1 MSIFI
6 SIKDDLLKYQIMEY
20 CGQTYSSN
28 FALRR
33 HIANTHKP
41 SSGIYRCFAEKC
53 RKNFRRK
60 ASFVQHQLTHHYIS
74 EEFHLMTQ
82 AFQGTTLIL
91 RRNLRDQGIYG
102 LDFLLEP
109 QTISEIS
116 KILNSEVSKK
126 NSIVFK
132 LAAVLNF
139 FKTDLNG
146 DDTTVQPVFCSNNIY
161 LNSVTEFV
169 TEDIL
174 KASLPTIKERFD
186 DFVSKGSGK
195 EILFYP

>member
-1 MSIFI
+1 
-6 SIKDDLLKYQIMEY
+6 
-20 CGQTYSSN
+20 
-28 FALRR
+28 
-33 HIANTHKP
+33 
-41 SSGIYRCFAEKC
+41 
-53 RKNFRRK
+53 
-60 ASFVQHQLTHHYIS
+60 
-74 EEFHLMTQ
+74 MTQ